1 MPPSGFSP
9 APVEEL
15 QLRPGSSCFRD
26 PGGSSEAGGFGV
38 SGKAEAGHVHQ
49 AVCHGRGGE
58 RVATRGRQTPAS
70 RLQGLWARVN
80 DCVHAWC
87 CSARPGGGAAGGDGP
102 PRGRRLSGPTPPPPP
117 TRTEAGAGS
126 GPHAC
131 SSSDWAVGSGRAAI
145 VSSAPG
151 AVQGSAR
158 SPPSAARGL
167 GVCVR
172 GPGGGRRPDD
182 HRGPQGHQAGEQQP
196 TAPPALRPSGW
207 STGGAVWRWGAWP
220 CTQAV

>member
-58 RVATRGRQTPAS
+58 QVAMRGRQTPAS
-70 RLQGLWARVN
+70 RLQGLWAHVD

-87 CSARPGGGAAGGDGP
+87 CSARPGGGAAGRDGP

-117 TRTEAGAGS
+117 TRTGAGAGS

-151 AVQGSAR
+151 AVQGSA
-158 SPPSAARGL
+158 
-167 GVCVR
+167 
-172 GPGGGRRPDD
+172 
-182 HRGPQGHQAGEQQP
+182 
-196 TAPPALRPSGW
+196 ALRPVQPEAWACVCGALGV
-207 STGGAVWRWGAWP
+207 GGDLMTTVAPRATRPASSSPRPPCPAPQWLEHWGCSVAVGGLALH
-220 CTQAV
+220 AG